1 MNFQLKM
8 NEQNTNDYDNLI
20 EKSNKQM
27 SDDLKNY
34 ILNLDKKNI
43 SNIINDV
50 KEDIKMN
57 ISLHEELKDIVGN
70 NFLINQDYINNR
82 ILYHIYLKYIG
93 HKFLRSGNNIYYDDF
108 INSLNN
114 EDHKN
119 KIKDF
124 FLEIIN
130 LILNF

>member
-1 MNFQLKM
+1 MI
-8 NEQNTNDYDNLI
+8 EQNTNYYNDFI
-20 EKSNKQM
+20 ENSNKQM

-57 ISLHEELKDIVGN
+57 NSLHEELKDIVGN

-93 HKFLRSGNNIYYDDF
+93 HKFLISGNNIYYDDF

-130 LILNF
+130 LILNNEINHQN